1 MRQQSPQQNS
11 LNSSKFSSQDKAS
24 LKTVK
29 MPETKQ
35 MSNKELFLQQNTPKP
50 QNQNFYQPNTSIKQN
65 IPSRQSKN
73 QIESVTA
80 ISQNNIKTT
89 SIKDL
94 ISDPN
99 KNTLDAREQRQ
110 NFFRSNSNNNNNNS
124 IVLKGDDTIENNI
137 QKIIEERVQQLRQEF
152 NQATDQQINN
162 MLEKARFQIKQVDQ
176 IEQDMQNSKNELKRL
191 LNFEQYLN
199 NAVESL
205 GAMKKNQIEQIVQK
219 SIENQMQQH
228 IRNSQQFVDDMN
240 KYKKQFDQILQDQ
253 LAYVQ
258 ETHKKY
264 ILDDADNKQFS
275 ERFKQKFEE
284 FQKLI
289 ASNYLAMIEKLT
301 DYAQQVE
308 EKALHL
314 DSKYMGQLRNLRDDL
329 SKQID
334 DGMKQLKTHI
344 SNSENQLNQKVEI
357 DKFKGLLDEYFYQT
371 YQKYHSQIEELK
383 EIFQKISGRDDF
395 AKFSDDKM
403 KELTQKFEKDIKN
416 QHEQQMNLLK
426 RQSEKIVELQEKLAA
441 TQRQYKVADNKVQRM
456 FKVSG
461 RNLGIQETY
470 SGLQLLDN
478 SQLVKDK
485 YENLFEKSQQVFQE
499 MQNTISQL
507 QKENYELKQ
516 MAPSQNAQK
525 QVKKLKFKPSQLKE
539 QLLNQPREQNKQ
551 TNLNR
556 QPSIQSYVNQ
566 QHSRKPSQEN
576 DLFKKNSQ
584 VFSNQFAISPIP
596 SVKSSQVEMPFQTQE
611 NLLSLPL
618 FPLNNGDPLQLRQS
632 SKEKIPLVLAS
643 QENPISLFGSRDAEN
658 INDQKNN
665 QKTGRF
671 NDESKNEEQKNNKP
685 SLVSPYLRGKGTAG
699 NTEKLFDEPNKIKKQ
714 GKEQKN
720 QINDVKNLFRSQEIK
735 FEIEKIPELQEE
747 MIQRELQIEDLQQEK
762 RKNQFQLF
770 DTKQP
775 THQFQLF
782 DDKKNPSHN
791 LFEDTKRNSL
801 SPQSHSNHI
810 QQHLPTQTYM
820 VSSENNNASIITFNP
835 LSNSQAIPTQP
846 TMSPQIIQSMHTQS
860 QLQQPQIIQSI
871 HTQPQMQTQI
881 FQTIPAQQSQII
893 QAIPTQQHPK
903 ITSQPIQIQPQQ
915 ALVQKIIE
923 PGKQQSIQLNQIQ
936 TLPNKNVLAQTIPSN
951 SQHAFNPQNTPERTV
966 QALNIA
972 SPQEIQLSSQQKL
985 QDNDNIQF
993 LMQRPSLS
1001 PKRQHFSQSNIQVNG
1016 QNLQA
1021 EIPSSHQDKNLNQNS
1036 PMFKNQQQFNT
1047 IDVPD
1052 RYASNK
1058 LINNKDDLGQTKKLL
1073 EEREYLLNQQKE
1085 IIKQLY
1091 TLEAKS
1097 SQNRNQRTKSTDIPS
1112 ADTFKQPEDS
1122 SHLPDDY
1129 FSLNPQ
1135 FQLSQNNN
1143 QSLNNNQLNQSN
1155 NANNKSVSRVAKSHN
1170 DSNLEVQEIV
1180 STLENATS
1188 PHNQQNKILFSP
1200 LDPKNLFPLQSKE
1213 QKDHLY
1219 NLQQLSINPYS
1230 KSNEKQQ
1237 KHQSS
1242 AQKNENQSAQ
1252 LSNYDSQQQSSKKKR
1267 NKIFINRNNLPT
1279 AQFFSNPIQIQN
1291 QTQMK
1296 SQLEN
1301 NQNSQTKQ
1309 KSMNPPPLFSQQPKK
1324 ELFPNL
1330 SSRNS
1335 QFTQSMNQIQNNRK
1349 NMTSPM
1355 NLESQSDQFTFKPSQ
1370 SHQSK
1375 GSNQRNIELQP
1386 MRYQNYEMQTPIS
1399 HNNQIQMND
1408 LEDFNEDEIMMYS
1421 PTNQK
1426 PLYNQRK
1433 SLFQSDN
1440 DSNFDED
1447 FFFYPDH
1454 TSAASKKLASPIS
1467 PINFSASQHR
1477 NNNQKQRMHQ
1487 REIILNN
1494 QQQIL
1499 SNYNNNSH
1507 NNSSSQPTPPKR
1519 MTIEDEQ
1526 IYEKLIKRRLLY
1538 NNKTENTKDK
1548 KLKVRKEF
1556 DGKLK
1561 DTYNKYIYDEKGNPI
1576 LFSSAA
1582 ITYLVNSN
1590 LIELI

>member
-11 LNSSKFSSQDKAS
+11 LNSSKFNSQDKAS

-35 MSNKELFLQQNTPKP
+35 MSNKELFMQQNTPKP
-50 QNQNFYQPNTSIKQN
+50 QNQDLYSPDISIKQIN
-65 IPSRQSKN
+65 PSRQSKT
-73 QIESVTA
+73 QIESA
-80 ISQNNIKTT
+80 AMSQNNIKLT

-94 ISDPN
+94 ITEPS
-99 KNTLDAREQRQ
+99 KKTIEARDQRQ
-110 NFFRSNSNNNNNNS
+110 NFFRSNSNNNNNNNNNS
-124 IVLKGDDTIENNI
+124 IMMKGDDTIEKNI
-137 QKIIEERVQQLRQEF
+137 QRIIEERVQQLRQEF

-162 MLEKARFQIKQVDQ
+162 MLEKATYQIKQVDQ

-191 LNFEQYLN
+191 LNFEQYLKN
-199 NAVESL
+199 TVESL
-205 GAMKKNQIEQIVQK
+205 GDMKKNQIEQIVQK

-228 IRNSQQFVDDMN
+228 IRNSQQFVEDMN
-240 KYKKQFDQILQDQ
+240 KYKKQFDQILQGQ

-258 ETHKKY
+258 EAHKKY

-275 ERFKQKFEE
+275 ERFKQQFEE
-284 FQKLI
+284 FQKQI
-289 ASNYLAMIEKLT
+289 ASNYLAMVEKLT
-301 DYAQQVE
+301 DYTQQVE

-314 DSKYMGQLRNLRDDL
+314 DSKYMGQLRSLRDDL

-344 SNSENQLNQKVEI
+344 TSSENQLNQKVEI
-357 DKFKGLLDEYFYQT
+357 DQFKGLLDEYFYQT

-403 KELTQKFEKDIKN
+403 KELTQKFEKDLKN

-485 YENLFEKSQQVFQE
+485 YEILFEKSQQVFQE

-516 MAPSQNAQK
+516 NTKNQNAKK

-539 QLLNQPREQNKQ
+539 ELMNLPKEQNKQ
-551 TNLNR
+551 KNLNR
-556 QPSIQSYVNQ
+556 KPSIQSYINQ
-566 QHSRKPSQEN
+566 QHSRNPSQEN
-576 DLFKKNSQ
+576 DQFKRNSQ
-584 VFSNQFAISPIP
+584 VFSNQLAISPIA
-596 SVKSSQVEMPFQTQE
+596 SVKSSQVEMQFQTQE
-611 NLLSLPL
+611 NILSLPL
-618 FPLNNGDPLQLRQS
+618 FPVNNGDPLQLRQS
-632 SKEKIPLVLAS
+632 SKEKIPLVLGS
-643 QENPISLFGSRDAEN
+643 QENPISLFGSRDN
-658 INDQKNN
+658 NNKKDQENN

-671 NDESKNEEQKNNKP
+671 NDDSKNEESQNNKP
-685 SLVSPYLRGKGTAG
+685 SLVSPYLRNTTG
-699 NTEKLFDEPNKIKKQ
+699 NNEKLFNDPKKINKEETEKSN
-714 GKEQKN
+714 QKN
-720 QINDVKNLFRSQEIK
+720 DVNNLFRSQEIK

-747 MIQRELQIEDLQQEK
+747 VIQRELYLEDLQQEK

-770 DTKQP
+770 DSKQP

-791 LFEDTKRNSL
+791 LFEDNKRNSL
-801 SPQSHSNHI
+801 SPSSHSNHT
-810 QQHLPTQTYM
+810 QQVLPTQPYM
-820 VSSENNNASIITFNP
+820 VSSQNNNASIITFNP

-846 TMSPQIIQSMHTQS
+846 AMQTQIIPVQS
-860 QLQQPQIIQSI
+860 QFQQPQIIQNI
-871 HTQPQMQTQI
+871 HAQQQIQPQI
-881 FQTIPAQQSQII
+881 FQALPPQQSQII
-893 QAIPTQQHPK
+893 PTQQNS
-903 ITSQPIQIQPQQ
+903 IVNSQLFPIQPQQ
-915 ALVQKIIE
+915 VLVQNVIE
-923 PGKQQSIQLNQIQ
+923 PAAQQNIPINQIQ
-936 TLPNKNVLAQTIPSN
+936 MQQNNNILGQTIPSN
-951 SQHAFNPQNTPERTV
+951 TQQTYNRQNTPERTV

-972 SPQEIQLSSQQKL
+972 SPEEIQQNSHQKP
-985 QDNDNIQF
+985 QDNENTQF

-1001 PKRQHFSQSNIQVNG
+1001 PKTQNYSQSNIQING
-1016 QNLQA
+1016 QNPQA
-1021 EIPSSHQDKNLNQNS
+1021 TMLSSAQDKNLNQNS
-1036 PMFKNQQQFNT
+1036 PMFKNQQHFNT

-1052 RYASNK
+1052 RYNSNK
-1058 LINNKDDLGQTKKLL
+1058 LTNDKDDLDQTKKLL
-1073 EEREYLLNQQKE
+1073 VEREYLLNQQKE
-1085 IIKQLY
+1085 IIKQFY

-1097 SQNRNQRTKSTDIPS
+1097 SQSRNQRTKSTDIPS

-1122 SHLPDDY
+1122 GNMPDDY

-1135 FQLSQNNN
+1135 FQQSQNNN
-1143 QSLNNNQLNQSN
+1143 LSQNKNQLNQSN
-1155 NANNKSVSRVAKSHN
+1155 NANNKSISRITKSHN

-1188 PHNQQNKILFSP
+1188 PNNQQNKFLFSP

-1230 KSNEKQQ
+1230 KSNEKLKQNSNQQ
-1237 KHQSS
+1237 
-1242 AQKNENQSAQ
+1242 NDNQSGQ

-1267 NKIFINRNNLPT
+1267 NKIFINRNNLPP

-1291 QTQMK
+1291 QNQTKNQFE
-1296 SQLEN
+1296 S
-1301 NQNSQTKQ
+1301 NQNQQTKQ
-1309 KSMNPPPLFSQQPKK
+1309 KTMNPPLFNQQPKK

-1355 NLESQSDQFTFKPSQ
+1355 NQESQSDQFTFKPSQ
-1370 SHQSK
+1370 SHQSI
-1375 GSNQRNIELQP
+1375 GSNQRNLDSQA
-1386 MRYQNYEMQTPIS
+1386 MRYQNYQMQTPIS
-1399 HNNQIQMND
+1399 HNNAIQMND

-1426 PLYNQRK
+1426 PSYNQRK
-1433 SLFQSDN
+1433 YLFQSDN

-1477 NNNQKQRMHQ
+1477 SNNQKQRINQ
-1487 REIILNN
+1487 REMIINN

-1499 SNYNNNSH
+1499 SYQNNNSH
-1507 NNSSSQPTPPKR
+1507 NNSNSQPTPPKR

-1548 KLKVRKEF
+1548 KLKVRKES

-1561 DTYNKYIYDEKGNPI
+1561 DIYNKYIYDEKGNPI

>member
-24 LKTVK
+24 LKIVK

-35 MSNKELFLQQNTPKP
+35 MSNKELFMQQNTPKP
-50 QNQNFYQPNTSIKQN
+50 QNQDLYQPDISIKQN
-65 IPSRQSKN
+65 NPSRQSKN
-73 QIESVTA
+73 QIESATGM
-80 ISQNNIKTT
+80 SQNNIKST

-94 ISDPN
+94 LSDPN
-99 KNTLDAREQRQ
+99 KKTLEAREQRQ
-110 NFFRSNSNNNNNNS
+110 NFFRSNSNNNNS
-124 IVLKGDDTIENNI
+124 IMLKGDDTLEKNI

-152 NQATDQQINN
+152 NQATEQQINK
-162 MLEKARFQIKQVDQ
+162 MLEKATYQIKQVDQ

-228 IRNSQQFVDDMN
+228 IRNSQLFVEDMN
-240 KYKKQFDQILQDQ
+240 KYKKQFDQILQGQ

-258 ETHKKY
+258 EAHKKY

-275 ERFKQKFEE
+275 ERFKQQFEE
-284 FQKLI
+284 FQKQI

-308 EKALHL
+308 EKALNL

-344 SNSENQLNQKVEI
+344 TNSESQLNQKVEI

-403 KELTQKFEKDIKN
+403 KELTQKFEKDMKV

-426 RQSEKIVELQEKLAA
+426 RQSEKMVELQEKLAA

-485 YENLFEKSQQVFQE
+485 YENLFEKSQQIFQE

-516 MAPSQNAQK
+516 MAPNQNAK
-525 QVKKLKFKPSQLKE
+525 KPVKKLKFKPSQLKE
-539 QLLNQPREQNKQ
+539 ELLNQPREQIKQ
-551 TNLNR
+551 KNLNR
-556 QPSIQSYVNQ
+556 QPSIQQYVNQ

-576 DLFKKNSQ
+576 DNLKRNSQ
-584 VFSNQFAISPIP
+584 FFNNQVAISPIA
-596 SVKSSQVEMPFQTQE
+596 SIKSSVVEMPFQTQE

-618 FPLNNGDPLQLRQS
+618 FPVNNEDPLQLKQS
-632 SKEKIPLVLAS
+632 NKEKTPLVLAS
-643 QENPISLFGSRDAEN
+643 QENPVSLFGSREADSKKVQE
-658 INDQKNN
+658 NN

-671 NDESKNEEQKNNKP
+671 NDDSKIEEQKNNKP
-685 SLVSPYLRGKGTAG
+685 SLVSPYLREKGTTG
-699 NTEKLFDEPNKIKKQ
+699 NTQKLFDEPRKINKEGNDQ
-714 GKEQKN
+714 TNQKS
-720 QINDVKNLFRSQEIK
+720 DVNNLFRSQEIK

-747 MIQRELQIEDLQQEK
+747 LIQRELFLEDLQQEK

-770 DTKQP
+770 DSKQP

-782 DDKKNPSHN
+782 DDKKNQSNN
-791 LFEDTKRNSL
+791 LFEDHKRNSL
-801 SPQSHSNHI
+801 SPQTRSTHS
-810 QQHLPTQTYM
+810 QQLLPTQPNM
-820 VSSENNNASIITFNP
+820 VSSQNNNASVITFNP
-835 LSNSQAIPTQP
+835 LNTSQAIPTQP
-846 TMSPQIIQSMHTQS
+846 SMQPSSFIQVIPVQS

-871 HTQPQMQTQI
+871 HTQPQI
-881 FQTIPAQQSQII
+881 FQSIPAQQQQII
-893 QAIPTQQHPK
+893 QAMPDQQNTIVNSQAIP
-903 ITSQPIQIQPQQ
+903 IQPQQ
-915 ALVQKIIE
+915 VLVQKIIE
-923 PGKQQSIQLNQIQ
+923 PVIQQNIPLNQIQ
-936 TLPNKNVLAQTIPSN
+936 IQPNNSILTQTIPSN
-951 SQHAFNPQNTPERTV
+951 SQQAFNPQNTPVKTV
-966 QALNIA
+966 QTLNIA
-972 SPQEIQLSSQQKL
+972 SPEEIQLSNQQKP
-985 QDNDNIQF
+985 QNNDNIQF
-993 LMQRPSLS
+993 LMQRPSFS
-1001 PKRQHFSQSNIQVNG
+1001 PKTQDFSQSNNVINS
-1016 QNLQA
+1016 QNPQTSL
-1021 EIPSSHQDKNLNQNS
+1021 PSSMIDKNFNQNS
-1036 PMFKNQQQFNT
+1036 PMFKNQPQFNT

-1058 LINNKDDLGQTKKLL
+1058 LTNDKEDMDQTKKLL

-1085 IIKQLY
+1085 IIKQFY

-1112 ADTFKQPEDS
+1112 VDTFKQPEDS

-1135 FQLSQNNN
+1135 FQQSQ
-1143 QSLNNNQLNQSN
+1143 SNNQLNQSN

-1188 PHNQQNKILFSP
+1188 PHNQQNKLLFSP

-1213 QKDHLY
+1213 QRDHLY

-1230 KSNEKQQ
+1230 KSNEKLQKQQ
-1237 KHQSS
+1237 NS
-1242 AQKNENQSAQ
+1242 AQQNENQQAQ
-1252 LSNYDSQQQSSKKKR
+1252 VSNYDSQQQSSKKKR
-1267 NKIFINRNNLPT
+1267 NKIFINRNNLPP

-1291 QTQMK
+1291 QAQMK
-1296 SQLEN
+1296 NQFEN
-1301 NQNSQTKQ
+1301 NQVLQQKQ
-1309 KSMNPPPLFSQQPKK
+1309 KSMNPPLFSQQPKK

-1330 SSRNS
+1330 SNRNS

-1349 NMTSPM
+1349 NMNSPM

-1370 SHQSK
+1370 SHQSI
-1375 GSNQRNIELQP
+1375 GSNQRNLEQQA
-1386 MRYQNYEMQTPIS
+1386 MKYQNYQMQTPVS
-1399 HNNQIQMND
+1399 HNNVIQMND

-1454 TSAASKKLASPIS
+1454 TSGASKKLASPIS
-1467 PINFSASQHR
+1467 PINFSASQNRSH
-1477 NNNQKQRMHQ
+1477 NQKQRINQ
-1487 REIILNN
+1487 REMILNN

-1507 NNSSSQPTPPKR
+1507 NNSTSQPTPSKR

-1548 KLKVRKEF
+1548 KLKVRKEY